1 MSSSLF
7 NALDAGRAARA
18 LEGSQAAYL
27 TAGLLCETR
36 PRPRTPHPPARRLA
50 PGYGWVYGG
59 AAPLEAPPGV
69 TAGPAIT
76 DSSAACSA
84 RRPAPPCLLPQEG
97 R

>member
-7 NALDAGRAARA
+7 NAPDAGHAARA

-50 PGYGWVYGG
+50 PGYGWVYRR
-59 AAPLEAPPGV
+59 
-69 TAGPAIT
+69 
-76 DSSAACSA
+76 
-84 RRPAPPCLLPQEG
+84 RRPT
-97 R
+97 